1 MRRLINSAIGTR
13 ENIKVI
19 DSAERGKMK
28 VEVLEYQKLLGSTD
42 TNAVM
47 DMYFMEKQNIR
58 ARQVAV
64 YLNNDSVT
72 LEPGAMSYFRG
83 QIEMVSGVTAGN
95 VLGRVFSSVTTGEAI
110 AQPEYKG
117 TGVVVLEPSFKHF
130 LILDLEQEDI
140 VVDKGMF
147 YCAQAGVS
155 VKPIMQKNIS
165 SALLGGEGIFQIQ
178 LSGSGLV
185 VLECPV
191 PSSEIDVIE
200 LQNETLKVDGN
211 FAVLRSNSVQ
221 FTVERSAKTLV
232 GSAVSGE
239 GLVNVYKGTG
249 QVWLAPT
256 IKIYNTFNAARSL
269 GAAGTGS
276 MNMNTS
282 RS

>member
-1 MRRLINSAIGTR
+1 MITSAIGTR
-13 ENIKVI
+13 ENIKII
-19 DSAERGKMK
+19 DTSQHGKTRI
-28 VEVLEYQKLLGSTD
+28 EVMEYQKLMGSTD
-42 TNAVM
+42 TRAVM

-64 YLNNDSVT
+64 YMENDTVT

-83 QIEMVSGVTAGN
+83 NIEMVSGVTPGN

-117 TGVVVLEPSFKHF
+117 TGVIVLEPSFRHF
-130 LILDLEQEDI
+130 LVLDLQNEDI

-147 YCAQAGVS
+147 YCAQGGVT
-155 VKPIMQKNIS
+155 VKPIMQKNLS
-165 SALLGGEGIFQIQ
+165 SAVMGGEGIFQIQ
-178 LSGSGLV
+178 LTGTGLV

-191 PSSEIDVIE
+191 PASEIDIIE
-200 LQNETLKVDGN
+200 LNNETLKVDGN
-211 FAVLRSNSVQ
+211 FAVLRSNSIQ
-221 FTVERSAKTLV
+221 FTVERSAKTLL

-239 GLVNVYKGTG
+239 GLVNVYRGSG

-256 IKIYNTFNAARSL
+256 IKIYNTFNLARMY
-269 GAAGTGS
+269 GGDTAN